1 MKIVDSQ
8 FYEVKKHNGKTETMR
23 GDRLRNYINV
33 MRPFI
38 NVEFDTPKPANK
50 SKKITPELNIDL
62 PTDLN

>member
-1 MKIVDSQ
+1 MKIVDTQ
-8 FYEVKKHNGKTETMR
+8 LYEVKKHNGKTETMR